1 MLWWRFQQ
9 LRTLMTTCDQH
20 VISYAKADEKPSSVL
35 RHHSL
40 PFGVREVNKTHSRRH
55 RAAHEFRCTKWC
67 YSHRQTTRHTR
78 RIRITP
84 SSFLLVTWNG
94 NISDQKLDL
103 VMVGHHLVAD
113 LPFAPFQLHSVKSV
127 TILINV
133 REIVRSILHTVVNSP
148 TGTHSTLTPTCS
160 TMRLIHGARQ
170 HCLHKKNRN
179 LMHTIKH
186 ADAHR
191 IDGAFLR
198 VLATFF

>member
-1 MLWWRFQQ
+1 
-9 LRTLMTTCDQH
+9 MTTCDQH
-20 VISYAKADEKPSSVL
+20 FTPHAKANEIPSSIH

-40 PFGVREVNKTHSRRH
+40 SSGVLEVNKTRSRRH
-55 RAAHEFRCTKWC
+55 RAAHECRWTKWC

-84 SSFLLVTWNG
+84 SSFPLDTWNG
-94 NISDQKLDL
+94 NISDKKLDL

-113 LPFAPFQLHSVKSV
+113 LPLAPFRLRSVKSV
-127 TILINV
+127 TIRINV

-160 TMRLIHGARQ
+160 TMRFIHGARQ
-170 HCLHKKNRN
+170 HSLHKKNRN
-179 LMHTIKH
+179 LMPTIKH